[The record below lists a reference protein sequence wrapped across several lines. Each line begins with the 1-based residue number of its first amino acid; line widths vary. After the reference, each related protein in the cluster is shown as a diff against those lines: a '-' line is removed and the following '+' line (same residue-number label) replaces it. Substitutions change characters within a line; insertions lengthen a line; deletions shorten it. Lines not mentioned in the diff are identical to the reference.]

1 MFLSN
6 AMKSHKNDFQCFGLL
21 YSMCG
26 TSPGTPGSILESFH
40 MRDLNNHLKMGFG
53 KKGPE
58 FYMINTSFRIPDNN

>member
-1 MFLSN
+1 M
-6 AMKSHKNDFQCFGLL
+6 FGLL

-26 TSPGTPGSILESFH
+26 ISPGTPGSILESFH

-58 FYMINTSFRIPDNN
+58 FYMINTSFRILDNN